1 MGTVEVARR
10 RRRMPQ
16 LPTGE
21 IRVEPPPEPER
32 AVPPGLLARA
42 LPAAMLLGSLGVIGV
57 MGPGEP
63 TAWVFGGM
71 FALSSVGMLLTGG
84 TARGSERTATV
95 DEDRRD
101 YLRYLA
107 QLRARAGRVAAAQRA
122 ALEDLYPHPAA
133 WPEVLATGRLWEREP
148 GDADFGR
155 VRVGLGP
162 QRLATPLVPPRTG
175 PVDAVEPVSAR
186 ALRRLLARH
195 SVVPDLPVAVDLRA
209 ASAVWLDGPPE
220 RARAVARAVVAGFV
234 LAHGPADAGVA
245 ALTDSAAWDWLKWL
259 PHNAH
264 TVDRD
269 AVGSVRMITGD
280 PDELRRR
287 WAAEPGPRHLLVVVD
302 GPVDGPG
309 PWAATDGVTVLRVG
323 APAARRESA
332 SVVRL
337 RLDEPGP
344 LARPDELDAAE
355 ALALARRLARYRPA
369 GAARARPAAHG
380 LPDLLGLPG
389 LRAADVAALRR
400 SRSASD
406 RLRVPLGLD
415 DAGRP
420 LLLDLKESARGG
432 SGPHGLCV
440 GATGSGKS
448 ELLRSLVV
456 GLVLAHGPAELN
468 LVLID
473 FKGGATF
480 LGLSGLPH
488 VSAVITNLAD
498 ELALVDRMAD
508 ALEGE
513 ITRRQE
519 LLRSAGNLAGIAEY
533 DRERAAGRDLP
544 PLPVLLVVVDE
555 FSELLARRPELVE
568 LFVRVGRL
576 GRSLG
581 LHLLLASQRLDEGRL
596 RGLES
601 HLSYRVALRTFS
613 ASESRA
619 VLGVP
624 DAHALPPT
632 PGAAILAAGTDQ
644 LVRFRGAYVSGA
656 APAGRAAVAPRAHRF
671 TAAPVTAPEP
681 CPEPAGACVLEA
693 AVDAVVA
700 LGGPAAHRVWLPPLD
715 APPPLDALGTGAA
728 LRVPVGLVDRPARQ
742 RRDPLVVDLAGAA
755 GHVAV
760 AGGPRSGKSTALR
773 TLVAALARAHTPT
786 ELGVHVLDLG
796 GGGLAAL
803 AELPHVGTVAAEPDL
818 VRRTLAEVDALLAR
832 REARFRAAGVGS
844 VEEFR
849 ARRAAGD
856 LADEPATDVLLVVD
870 GYGALTAE
878 PAGSAVPA
886 GPVGTRGAD
895 PGARLAAIAA
905 RGLAYGIHLAVS
917 VGRWGEL
924 RPALKD
930 QLGTRLELRLG
941 EPGDSEVDRRR
952 AAGVPARP
960 GHGLTP
966 DGDAMVLAAPGPPG
980 HRPGPAFPPVRLL
993 PALVPAE
1000 PLLSSLGGIPLG
1012 LDEERLEPV
1021 LLDPAEPHLLCFA
1034 DARSGKTGLLR
1045 LLARGIAARH
1055 TPERA
1060 RIVVI
1065 DPRRSL
1071 LGALP
1076 ASHVI
1081 EHAGTATAIADAGR
1095 ELAGTLRRRLPGP
1108 EVTPEQLTARDWWSG
1123 PDVWVLVD
1131 DHDLVAPPGSTAPDP
1146 LAPLAEFLPQAADVG
1161 LHLVVARRAGGASR
1175 ALFDPVVGRLR
1186 ELGGPALVMHGS
1198 PDEGPLVGAVRAGP
1212 QPPGRGL
1219 LVDRRGGPRL
1229 VQVAWAEP

>member
-1 MGTVEVARR
+1 MGHELGTVEVARR
-10 RRRMPQ
+10 RRRTPP
-16 LPTGE
+16 LPAGE

-32 AVPPGLLARA
+32 ALPPGLLART
-42 LPAAMLLGSLGVIGV
+42 LPVAMLLGSLGVIAV
-57 MGPGEP
+57 GPGEP
-63 TAWVFGGM
+63 TAWMFGGM

-107 QLRARAGRVAAAQRA
+107 QLRARVGRVAAAQRT
-122 ALEDLYPHPAA
+122 ALEEQHPHPAA
-133 WPEVLATGRLWEREP
+133 WPEVLAAGRLWERDP
-148 GDADFGR
+148 GDDDFGC

-175 PVDAVEPVSAR
+175 PVDGVEPVSAR

-209 ASAVWLDGPPE
+209 ASAVWLDGGPE

-234 LAHGPADAGVA
+234 LGHGPSDVRVA
-245 ALTDSAAWDWLKWL
+245 ALTDGPAWDWLKWL
-259 PHNAH
+259 PHTAH
-264 TVDRD
+264 AVEGD
-269 AVGSVRMITGD
+269 ALGPTRMITSD
-280 PDELRRR
+280 PDELRRW
-287 WAAEPGPRHLLVVVD
+287 WAADPGPRHLLVVVD

-309 PWAATDGVTVLRVG
+309 AWAAAEGVTVLRVG
-323 APAARRESA
+323 VPAARRESA

-337 RLDEPGP
+337 RLEEPGDV
-344 LARPDELDAAE
+344 ARPDELDAAD
-355 ALALARRLARYRPA
+355 ALALARRLARYRSA
-369 GAARARPAAHG
+369 GTERTRPAAE
-380 LPDLLGLPG
+380 GLPG
-389 LRAADVAALRR
+389 LLGLSRIGPADVAVLRR
-400 SRSASD
+400 SRSAAD
-406 RLRVPLGLD
+406 RMRIPLGLD

-420 LLLDLKESARGG
+420 VLLDLKESARGG

-448 ELLRSLVV
+448 ELLRTLVV
-456 GLVLAHGPAELN
+456 GLVLAHGPDELN
-468 LVLID
+468 LVLVD

-480 LGLSGLPH
+480 LGLGGLPH
-488 VSAVITNLAD
+488 VSAVITNLVD

-519 LLRSAGNLAGIAEY
+519 LLRAAGNLAGIAEY
-533 DRERAAGRDLP
+533 EQERAAGRELP
-544 PLPVLLVVVDE
+544 PLPVLLIVVDE

-568 LFVRVGRL
+568 LFVTVGRL

-601 HLSYRVALRTFS
+601 HLSYRIALRTFS

-624 DAHALPPT
+624 DAHTLPPT
-632 PGAAILAAGTDQ
+632 PGAAILSAGTDQ

-656 APAGRAAVAPRAHRF
+656 APVGRAAVARRAHRF
-671 TAAPVTAPEP
+671 TVAPVTAPEP
-681 CPEPAGACVLEA
+681 RPEPTGESVLTA

-715 APPPLDALGTGAA
+715 EPPPLAALDAGSA

-742 RRDPLVVDLAGAA
+742 RRDPLVVDLSGAA

-796 GGGLAAL
+796 GGAL
-803 AELPHVGTVAAEPDL
+803 GVLEELPHVGTVAADPDL
-818 VRRTLAEVDALLAR
+818 VRRTLAEVGGLLAR
-832 REARFRAAGVGS
+832 REARFRAEGIGS

-849 ARRAAGD
+849 TRRAAGE

-870 GYGALTAE
+870 GYAALTAG
-878 PAGSAVPA
+878 PADDPA
-886 GPVGTRGAD
+886 
-895 PGARLAAIAA
+895 ARLAAIAG

-952 AAGVPARP
+952 AAGVPPRT
-960 GHGLTP
+960 GHGLAP
-966 DGDAMVLAAPGPPG
+966 DGAAMVLAAPGPLV
-980 HRPGPAFPPVRLL
+980 HRPGPDFPPVRVL
-993 PALVPAE
+993 PALVLAE
-1000 PLLSSLGGIPLG
+1000 PLVDSVDGVLLG

-1045 LLARGIAARH
+1045 LLARGVAAHH
-1055 TPERA
+1055 TPEQA

-1076 ASHVI
+1076 TSHVV

-1108 EVTPEQLTARDWWSG
+1108 EVTPEQLAARDWWTG
-1123 PDVWVLVD
+1123 PEVWVLVD
-1131 DHDLVAPPGSTAPDP
+1131 DYDLVAPAGSTAPHP

-1161 LHLVVARRAGGASR
+1161 LHLVVARRTGGASR

-1212 QPPGRGL
+1212 RPPGRGL
-1219 LVDRRGGPRL
+1219 LVDRRGAPQV

>member
-10 RRRMPQ
+10 RRRVPA
-16 LPTGE
+16 PPSGE

-42 LPAAMLLGSLGVIGV
+42 LPVAMLLGSLGVVAVGR
-57 MGPGEP
+57 GEP

-71 FALSSVGMLLTGG
+71 FALSSVGLLLTGG
-84 TARGSERTATV
+84 TGRGSERTATV

-107 QLRARAGRVAAAQRA
+107 RLRARAGRVAGAQRA
-122 ALEDLYPHPAA
+122 ALEDRHPDPAA
-133 WPEVLATGRLWEREP
+133 WAEVLAAGRLWERDP
-148 GDADFGR
+148 GDEDFAR

-162 QRLATPLVPPRTG
+162 QGLATPLVPPRTG
-175 PVDAVEPVSAR
+175 PVDGVEPVSAR

-209 ASAVWLDGPPE
+209 SSAVWLDGPPE
-220 RARAVARAVVAGFV
+220 RARAVGRAVVAGLV
-234 LAHGPADAGVA
+234 LGHAPTDVGVA
-245 ALTDSAAWDWLKWL
+245 ALSGAGAWDWLKWL

-264 TVDRD
+264 AVECD
-269 AVGSVRMITGD
+269 ALGPVRMITAD
-280 PDELRRR
+280 TDVLRRW
-287 WAAEPGPRHLLVVVD
+287 WAADPGPRHLLVVVD

-309 PWAATDGVTVLRVG
+309 AWAAAEGVTVLRVG
-323 APAARRESA
+323 VPPARRESA

-337 RLDEPGP
+337 RLAEPGP
-344 LARPDELDAAE
+344 VTRPDELDAAD

-369 GAARARPAAHG
+369 GADRARPAAHG
-380 LPDLLGLPG
+380 LPDLLGLTAIRP
-389 LRAADVAALRR
+389 AEVAALRR
-400 SRSASD
+400 SRSAAD
-406 RLRVPLGLD
+406 HLRVPLGLD

-456 GLVLAHGPAELN
+456 GLVLAHGPEELN
-468 LVLID
+468 LVLVD

-488 VSAVITNLAD
+488 VSAVITNLVD
-498 ELALVDRMAD
+498 ELALVDRTAD

-519 LLRSAGNLAGIAEY
+519 LLRAAGNLAGIAEY
-533 DRERAAGRDLP
+533 ERERGAGRDLP
-544 PLPVLLVVVDE
+544 PLPVLLIVVDE

-568 LFVRVGRL
+568 LFVTVGRL

-601 HLSYRVALRTFS
+601 HLSYRIALRTFS
-613 ASESRA
+613 APESRA

-624 DAHALPPT
+624 DAHTLPAT

-656 APAGRAAVAPRAHRF
+656 VPVGGAPVARRAHRF

-681 CPEPAGACVLEA
+681 RAAPGGRSVLDA

-715 APPPLDALGTGAA
+715 EPPPLDELAAGTG

-773 TLVAALARAHTPT
+773 TLVAALARAHTPA
-786 ELGVHVLDLG
+786 EVGVHVLDLG
-796 GGGLAAL
+796 GGGLTAL
-803 AELPHVGTVAAEPDL
+803 EELPHVGTVAADPEL
-818 VRRTLAEVDALLAR
+818 VRRTVAEVSGLLAR
-832 REARFRAAGVGS
+832 REARFRAEGIGS

-849 ARRAAGD
+849 ARRAAGE

-870 GYGALTAE
+870 GYGALTTDE
-878 PAGSAVPA
+878 P
-886 GPVGTRGAD
+886 GAD
-895 PGARLAAIAA
+895 RLAAVAA

-960 GHGLTP
+960 GHGLAP
-966 DGDAMVLAAPGPPG
+966 DGDAMVLAAPGPLV

-1000 PLLSSLGGIPLG
+1000 PLLGSTDGIPLG

-1055 TPERA
+1055 APEQA
-1060 RIVVI
+1060 RIVVV

-1081 EHAGTATAIADAGR
+1081 EHAGTPAAIAAAGR
-1095 ELAGTLRRRLPGP
+1095 ELAATLRRRLPGP
-1108 EVTPEQLTARDWWSG
+1108 EVTPAQLAARDWWSG
-1123 PDVWVLVD
+1123 PEVWVLVD
-1131 DHDLVAPPGSTAPDP
+1131 DYDLVAPAGSTAPHP

-1161 LHLVVARRAGGASR
+1161 LHLVVARRAGGAAR

-1186 ELGGPALVMHGS
+1186 ELGGPALVLHGS
-1198 PDEGPLVGAVRAGP
+1198 PDEGPLVAAVRAGP
-1212 QPPGRGL
+1212 RPPGRGL
-1219 LVDRRGGPRL
+1219 LVDRRRGPRL
-1229 VQVAWAEP
+1229 VQLAWAEP

>member
-1 MGTVEVARR
+1 VGTVEVARHR
-10 RRRMPQ
+10 RRTPP
-16 LPTGE
+16 LPSGE

-42 LPAAMLLGSLGVIGV
+42 LPVAMLLGSLGVIAV
-57 MGPGEP
+57 GPGEP
-63 TAWVFGGM
+63 TAWLFGGM

-107 QLRARAGRVAAAQRA
+107 RLRARAGRVAAAQRA
-122 ALEDLYPHPAA
+122 VLEEQHPHPAA
-133 WPEVLATGRLWEREP
+133 WPDVLAAGRLWERDP
-148 GDADFGR
+148 GDDDFAR

-162 QRLATPLVPPRTG
+162 QQLVTPLVPPRTG
-175 PVDAVEPVSAR
+175 PVDGVEPVSAR
-186 ALRRLLARH
+186 ALRRLLAGH
-195 SVVPDLPVAVDLRA
+195 SVVPDLPVAVDLRT
-209 ASAVWLDGPPE
+209 ASAVWLDGAPE

-234 LAHGPADAGVA
+234 LAHGPADARVA
-245 ALTDSAAWDWLKWL
+245 ALTEGSGWDWLKWL

-264 TVDRD
+264 AVERD
-269 AVGSVRMITGD
+269 ALGPVRMLTAD
-280 PDELRRR
+280 PDGLRRW
-287 WAAEPGPRHLLVVVD
+287 WAADPGPRHLLVVVD

-309 PWAATDGVTVLRVG
+309 AWAATEGVTVLRVG
-323 APAARRESA
+323 VPAARRESA

-337 RLDEPGP
+337 RLDEPGRV
-344 LARPDELDAAE
+344 ARPDELDAAD

-369 GAARARPAAHG
+369 GVEQARPAAHG
-380 LPDLLGLPG
+380 LPGLLGLTGIGP
-389 LRAADVAALRR
+389 ADVVALRG
-400 SRSASD
+400 SRSTAD
-406 RLRVPLGLD
+406 RMRVPLGLD

-448 ELLRSLVV
+448 ELLRTLVV
-456 GLVLAHGPAELN
+456 GLVLAHGPDALN
-468 LVLID
+468 LVLVD

-488 VSAVITNLAD
+488 VSAVITNLVD
-498 ELALVDRMAD
+498 ELALVDRTAD

-519 LLRSAGNLAGIAEY
+519 LLRAAGNLAGIAEY
-533 DRERAAGRDLP
+533 ERDRASGRDLP
-544 PLPVLLVVVDE
+544 PLPVLLIVVDE

-601 HLSYRVALRTFS
+601 HLSYRIALRTFS

-632 PGAAILAAGTDQ
+632 PGAAILSAGTDQ
-644 LVRFRGAYVSGA
+644 LVRFRSAYVSGA
-656 APAGRAAVAPRAHRF
+656 APVGRAAVARRAYRF

-681 CPEPAGACVLEA
+681 RPEPAGESVLEA
-693 AVDAVVA
+693 AVEAVVA

-715 APPPLDALGTGAA
+715 EPPPLDELGAGSA

-755 GHVAV
+755 GHVVV

-773 TLVAALARAHTPT
+773 TLVAALARAHAPA

-796 GGGLAAL
+796 GGTLAAL
-803 AELPHVGTVAAEPDL
+803 EELPHVGTVAADPDL
-818 VRRTLAEVDALLAR
+818 VRRTLAEVGGLLAR
-832 REARFRAAGVGS
+832 REARFRTGGIGS

-849 ARRAAGD
+849 ARRAAGE

-870 GYGALTAE
+870 GYGALMTEQTDRA
-878 PAGSAVPA
+878 
-886 GPVGTRGAD
+886 GAD
-895 PGARLAAIAA
+895 PVAQLAGIAA

-960 GHGLTP
+960 GHGLAP
-966 DGDAMVLAAPGPPG
+966 DGDVMVLAAPGPLV
-980 HRPGPAFPPVRLL
+980 HRPGPAFPPVRVL
-993 PALVPAE
+993 PSLVPAE
-1000 PLLSSLGGIPLG
+1000 PMLQTADGIPLG
-1012 LDEERLEPV
+1012 VDEERLARV

-1034 DARSGKTGLLR
+1034 DARSGKTNLLR
-1045 LLARGIAARH
+1045 LLARGVAARY
-1055 TPERA
+1055 TPEQA
-1060 RIVVI
+1060 GIVVI
-1065 DPRRSL
+1065 DPRRAL

-1076 ASHVI
+1076 ASHVV

-1108 EVTPEQLTARDWWSG
+1108 EVTAEQLAARDWWSG

-1131 DHDLVAPPGSTAPDP
+1131 DYDLVAPAGSTAPHP

-1161 LHLVVARRAGGASR
+1161 LHLVVARRTGGASR

-1198 PDEGPLVGAVRAGP
+1198 PDEGPLVATVRAGP

-1219 LVDRRGGPRL
+1219 FVDRRGGPRL

>member
-1 MGTVEVARR
+1 M
-10 RRRMPQ
+10 
-16 LPTGE
+16 
-21 IRVEPPPEPER
+21 EPPPEPER

-42 LPAAMLLGSLGVIGV
+42 LPVAMLLGSLGVV
-57 MGPGEP
+57 AVGPGEP

-84 TARGSERTATV
+84 SARGSERTATV

-107 QLRARAGRVAAAQRA
+107 RLRERAGRVAAAQRA
-122 ALEDLYPHPAA
+122 ALEDQHPHPAA
-133 WPEVLATGRLWEREP
+133 WPEVLAAGRLWERDP
-148 GDADFGR
+148 GDDDFAH

-162 QRLATPLVPPRTG
+162 QRLATPLLPPRTG
-175 PVDAVEPVSAR
+175 PVDGVEPVSAR
-186 ALRRLLARH
+186 ALRRLLAGH

-220 RARAVARAVVAGFV
+220 RARAAARAVVASFV
-234 LAHGPADAGVA
+234 LGHGPTDTRVA
-245 ALTDSAAWDWLKWL
+245 ALVDGGWDWLKWL

-264 TVDRD
+264 AVDRD
-269 AVGSVRMITGD
+269 ALGPVRTITDD
-280 PDELRRR
+280 PDELRRW
-287 WAAEPGPRHLLVVVD
+287 WAADPGPRHLLVVVD
-302 GPVDGPG
+302 GPADGPG
-309 PWAATDGVTVLRVG
+309 AWATAEGVTVLRVG
-323 APAARRESA
+323 VPAARRESA

-344 LARPDELDAAE
+344 VTRPDELDEAG

-369 GAARARPAAHG
+369 GTGHARPAAHG
-380 LPDLLGLPG
+380 LPDLLGLAGTRPT
-389 LRAADVAALRR
+389 DVAALRR
-400 SRSASD
+400 SRAAAD
-406 RLRVPLGLD
+406 RMRVPLGLD

-448 ELLRSLVV
+448 ELLRTLVV
-456 GLVLAHGPAELN
+456 GLVLAHGPDELN
-468 LVLID
+468 LVLVD

-480 LGLSGLPH
+480 LGLAGLPH
-488 VSAVITNLAD
+488 VSAVITNLVD

-513 ITRRQE
+513 ILRRQE
-519 LLRSAGNLAGIAEY
+519 LLRAAGNLAGVAEY
-533 DRERAAGRDLP
+533 ERERAAGRDLP

-568 LFVRVGRL
+568 LFVTVGRL

-601 HLSYRVALRTFS
+601 HLSYRIALRTFS

-624 DAHALPPT
+624 DAHGLPSV
-632 PGAAILAAGTDQ
+632 PGAAILSAGTDQ

-656 APAGRAAVAPRAHRF
+656 APAGRAVAARRAHRF

-681 CPEPAGACVLEA
+681 RPEPTVRSVLDA

-700 LGGPAAHRVWLPPLD
+700 LGGPAAHRVWLPPL
-715 APPPLDALGTGAA
+715 AEPPPLDELAVGSA

-773 TLVAALARAHTPT
+773 TLVAALARAHTPA

-803 AELPHVGTVAAEPDL
+803 EELPHVGTVAADPDL
-818 VRRTLAEVDALLAR
+818 VRRTLAEVGGLLAR
-832 REARFRAAGVGS
+832 REARFRAEGVGS
-844 VEEFR
+844 VAEFR
-849 ARRAAGD
+849 SRRAAGQ

-870 GYGALTAE
+870 GYAALTTD
-878 PAGSAVPA
+878 P
-886 GPVGTRGAD
+886 TDAD
-895 PGARLAAIAA
+895 PAARLAAIAD

-930 QLGTRLELRLG
+930 RLGSRLELRLG

-960 GHGLTP
+960 GHGLAP
-966 DGDAMVLAAPGPPG
+966 DGDAMVLAAPGPLV
-980 HRPGPAFPPVRLL
+980 HRSGPAFPPVRVL
-993 PALVPAE
+993 PGLVPAE
-1000 PLLSSLGGIPLG
+1000 PLLGCVDGVLLGI
-1012 LDEERLEPV
+1012 DEEHLEPV
-1021 LLDPAEPHLLCFA
+1021 VLDPAEPHLLCFA

-1045 LLARGIAARH
+1045 LLARGVAARH

-1060 RIVVI
+1060 RIVAL

-1095 ELAGTLRRRLPGP
+1095 ELAATLRRRLPGP
-1108 EVTPEQLTARDWWSG
+1108 GVTPEQLAARDWWSG

-1131 DHDLVAPPGSTAPDP
+1131 DYDLVAPAGSTAPHP
-1146 LAPLAEFLPQAADVG
+1146 LAPLAEFLPQATDVG
-1161 LHLVVARRAGGASR
+1161 LHLVVARRTGGAAR

-1198 PDEGPLVGAVRAGP
+1198 PDEGPLVGTVRAGP
-1212 QPPGRGL
+1212 RPPGRGL
-1219 LVDRRGGPRL
+1219 LVGRRDGPRL

>member
-1 MGTVEVARR
+1 M
-10 RRRMPQ
+10 
-16 LPTGE
+16 
-21 IRVEPPPEPER
+21 EPPPEPER

-42 LPAAMLLGSLGVIGV
+42 LPVAMLLGSLGVV
-57 MGPGEP
+57 AVGPSEP
-63 TAWVFGGM
+63 TTWVFGGM

-84 TARGSERTATV
+84 TARGSERTATL

-107 QLRARAGRVAAAQRA
+107 QLRERAERVAAAQRA
-122 ALEDLYPHPAA
+122 ALEEQHPHPAA
-133 WPEVLATGRLWEREP
+133 WPEVLAAGRLWERDP
-148 GDADFGR
+148 GDDDFAH

-162 QRLATPLVPPRTG
+162 QRLATPLLPPRTG
-175 PVDAVEPVSAR
+175 PVDGVEPVSTR
-186 ALRRLLARH
+186 ALRRLLAGH

-220 RARAVARAVVAGFV
+220 RARAVARAVVAGFA
-234 LAHGPADAGVA
+234 LGHGPTDTRVA
-245 ALTDSAAWDWLKWL
+245 ALTGAAAWDWVKWL

-264 TVDRD
+264 AVERD
-269 AVGSVRMITGD
+269 ALGPVRMITDD
-280 PDELRRR
+280 PDRLRRW
-287 WAAEPGPRHLLVVVD
+287 WAADPGPRHLLVVVD
-302 GPVDGPG
+302 GPADGPG
-309 PWAATDGVTVLRVG
+309 AWAAAEGVTVLRVG
-323 APAARRESA
+323 VPAARRESA
-332 SVVRL
+332 SVVRV

-344 LARPDELDAAE
+344 VTRPDELDEAD

-369 GAARARPAAHG
+369 GTERARPAAHG
-380 LPDLLGLPG
+380 LPDLLGLTGIRP
-389 LRAADVAALRR
+389 AEVAALRR
-400 SRSASD
+400 SRAAAD
-406 RLRVPLGLD
+406 RMRIPLGLD

-448 ELLRSLVV
+448 ELLRTLVV
-456 GLVLAHGPAELN
+456 GLVLAHGPEELN
-468 LVLID
+468 LVLVD

-480 LGLSGLPH
+480 LGLAGLPH
-488 VSAVITNLAD
+488 VSAVITNLVD

-513 ITRRQE
+513 ILRRQE
-519 LLRSAGNLAGIAEY
+519 LLRAAGNLAGIAEY
-533 DRERAAGRDLP
+533 ERERAAGRALP
-544 PLPVLLVVVDE
+544 PLPALLVVVDE
-555 FSELLARRPELVE
+555 FSELLARRSELVE
-568 LFVRVGRL
+568 LFVTVGRL

-601 HLSYRVALRTFS
+601 HLSYRIALRTFS

-624 DAHALPPT
+624 DAHALPPM
-632 PGAAILAAGTDQ
+632 PGAAILSAGTDQ
-644 LVRFRGAYVSGA
+644 LVRFRSAYVSGSAPGGGTVA
-656 APAGRAAVAPRAHRF
+656 ARRAHRF
-671 TAAPVTAPEP
+671 TAAPVTAPERR
-681 CPEPAGACVLEA
+681 PEPTGESVLDA
-693 AVDAVVA
+693 AVDAVIA

-715 APPPLDALGTGAA
+715 EPPPLDELAAGSA

-773 TLVAALARAHTPT
+773 TLGAALARAHTPA

-796 GGGLAAL
+796 GGTLAVL
-803 AELPHVGTVAAEPDL
+803 EELPHVGTVAADPDL
-818 VRRTLAEVDALLAR
+818 GRRTLAEVGGVLAR
-832 REARFRAAGVGS
+832 REARFRAEGIGS

-849 ARRAAGD
+849 ARRAAGE
-856 LADEPATDVLLVVD
+856 LADEPASDVLLVVD
-870 GYGALTAE
+870 GYAALTAE
-878 PAGSAVPA
+878 PTDASDPA
-886 GPVGTRGAD
+886 
-895 PGARLAAIAA
+895 ARLAAIAA

-917 VGRWGEL
+917 VGRWAEL

-960 GHGLTP
+960 GHGLAP
-966 DGDAMVLAAPGPPG
+966 DGDAMVLAAPARLV
-980 HRPGPAFPPVRLL
+980 HRPGPPFPPVRVL
-993 PALVPAE
+993 PALVPAD
-1000 PLLSSLGGIPLG
+1000 PLLDTVDGLPLG
-1012 LDEERLEPV
+1012 LDEEHLEPV
-1021 LLDPAEPHLLCFA
+1021 VLDPAEPHLLCFA
-1034 DARSGKTGLLR
+1034 DARSGKTALLR
-1045 LLARGIAARH
+1045 LVARGVAARH
-1055 TPERA
+1055 TPEQA

-1076 ASHVI
+1076 AGHVI
-1081 EHAGTATAIADAGR
+1081 EHAGTATAIAHAGR
-1095 ELAGTLRRRLPGP
+1095 ELAATLRRRLPGP
-1108 EVTPEQLTARDWWSG
+1108 DVTPEQLAARDWWSG

-1131 DHDLVAPPGSTAPDP
+1131 DYDLVAPAGSTAPHP
-1146 LAPLAEFLPQAADVG
+1146 LVPLAEFLPQAADVG
-1161 LHLVVARRAGGASR
+1161 LHLVVARRTGGAAR